1 MKASKIKIGISSCL
15 LGNNVRYDGG
25 NKLDRFLIDTFGQTV
40 EWVPFC
46 PEVGAGL
53 PVPREPMQLVVEAA
67 GPRLITIETKRDTTD
82 IIMRWAEGQLKRLDH
97 EGICGFVFKAR
108 SPSCGVRDAGL
119 FSPSG
124 SSLGVSAG
132 LFAEAVMNH
141 FPSLGVEDEER
152 LRDPV
157 IRERFLARFLP

>member
-1 MKASKIKIGISSCL
+1 
-15 LGNNVRYDGG
+15 
-25 NKLDRFLIDTFGQTV
+25 
-40 EWVPFC
+40 
-46 PEVGAGL
+46 
-53 PVPREPMQLVVEAA
+53 
-67 GPRLITIETKRDTTD
+67 
-82 IIMRWAEGQLKRLDH
+82 
-97 EGICGFVFKAR
+97 
-108 SPSCGVRDAGL
+108 VRDAGL

>member
-40 EWVPFC
+40 EWVPLC

-53 PVPREPMQLVVEAA
+53 PVPREPMQLVGEAA
-67 GPRLITIETKRDTTD
+67 WPRLITIETKRDMTD

-124 SSLGVSAG
+124 RSVGVRAG
-132 LFAEAVMNH
+132 LFAEAVMSH
-141 FPSLGVEDEER
+141 FPSLVAEDEER